1 MLANTSKNKSALD
14 EINNEINHWFINNFK
29 TALYVADAYTECSA
43 DDLMNSNGTYEDIF
57 RNVSKILSDKKGNRY
72 TAEQILTMN
81 NNHHQDGERECRICK
96 RSDTYIEN
104 DVCGMCQKLID
115 MSDDILEKD
124 FFVVL
129 NTDSGLPLPFGQSLI
144 ATSADTLKTKWI
156 TDELYERSYSKNKMY
171 TGRNLSTKLW
181 VGDYHTDKEFKKL
194 AQKSEGIERVGII
207 RGDVDNLGKAF
218 VSGFDK
224 ERVSLSRTAVFSR
237 KLSIFFKKHI
247 NKLLEEND
255 INGLIVYSGGDDIF
269 LVCAWSD
276 AIKAAMILNE
286 ALHKFTQN
294 TLTISVGIGIYNPSY
309 PVASMAYESG
319 DLESKS
325 KSSGRN
331 KITLF
336 SVNNTENEK
345 YTFEWDELKNKVIG
359 EKKKCLEEYFVGQA
373 EHGKNLLYNL
383 LNYLRNTTDKIN
395 IARYAYLL
403 ARIEPER
410 DADERIKEKY
420 KAFSRQMYNWAI
432 NKEDRLQL
440 IMAIYL
446 YVYETREKSEE

>member
-1 MLANTSKNKSALD
+1 M
-14 EINNEINHWFINNFK
+14 
-29 TALYVADAYTECSA
+29 
-43 DDLMNSNGTYEDIF
+43 
-57 RNVSKILSDKKGNRY
+57 
-72 TAEQILTMN
+72 
-81 NNHHQDGERECRICK
+81 
-96 RSDTYIEN
+96 
-104 DVCGMCQKLID
+104 
-115 MSDDILEKD
+115 
-124 FFVVL
+124 
-129 NTDSGLPLPFGQSLI
+129 
-144 ATSADTLKTKWI
+144 
-156 TDELYERSYSKNKMY
+156 
-171 TGRNLSTKLW
+171 
-181 VGDYHTDKEFKKL
+181 
-194 AQKSEGIERVGII
+194 
-207 RGDVDNLGKAF
+207 DNLGKAF

-331 KITLF
+331 KITLL

-403 ARIEPER
+403 SRIEPER
-410 DADERIKEKY
+410 DADERIKK
-420 KAFSRQMYNWAI
+420 KI
-432 NKEDRLQL
+432 
-440 IMAIYL
+440 
-446 YVYETREKSEE
+446 

>member
-1 MLANTSKNKSALD
+1 M
-14 EINNEINHWFINNFK
+14 
-29 TALYVADAYTECSA
+29 
-43 DDLMNSNGTYEDIF
+43 
-57 RNVSKILSDKKGNRY
+57 
-72 TAEQILTMN
+72 
-81 NNHHQDGERECRICK
+81 
-96 RSDTYIEN
+96 
-104 DVCGMCQKLID
+104 
-115 MSDDILEKD
+115 
-124 FFVVL
+124 
-129 NTDSGLPLPFGQSLI
+129 
-144 ATSADTLKTKWI
+144 
-156 TDELYERSYSKNKMY
+156 
-171 TGRNLSTKLW
+171 
-181 VGDYHTDKEFKKL
+181 
-194 AQKSEGIERVGII
+194 
-207 RGDVDNLGKAF
+207 
-218 VSGFDK
+218 
-224 ERVSLSRTAVFSR
+224 FSR

-331 KITLF
+331 KITLL

-403 ARIEPER
+403 SRIEPER

-440 IMAIYL
+440 IMAIICMYMK
-446 YVYETREKSEE
+446 RERKVRSDRLWDM